1 MPLYNPGILATGGNV
16 TGNLA
21 VTGNGT
27 VSGTETV
34 SGILT
39 AAAGLKSSLA
49 NVLTPTFAS
58 GTAAQLSDTTIDYMV
73 YLQIGT
79 AGTAFTV
86 QIGPTST
93 PANTIISN
101 AAAAAGEIFTV
112 RLPAAWYLK
121 YSITTGTI
129 ANQIAISA

>member
-1 MPLYNPGILATGGNV
+1 MPLYNPGILAAGGSV

-34 SGILT
+34 SGIFT
-39 AAAGLKSSLA
+39 AAAGQKSTLS
-49 NVLTPTFAS
+49 NVLTPTFSS
-58 GTAAQLSDTTIDYMV
+58 GLAAQLTDITIDYMV
-73 YLQIGT
+73 YLQVGT

-93 PANTIISN
+93 PANTIISS
-101 AAAAAGEIFTV
+101 AAASAGEIFTV

-121 YSITTGTI
+121 FSITTGTI